1 MAFVGVKILA
11 QNKAR
16 KNQVLS
22 LKNETFSH
30 NILPLNTQ
38 LLSARFR
45 VKHAFNMLDSDT
57 HLTRFCCGGESNIR
71 GKK

>member
-30 NILPLNTQ
+30 NNLPLNTQ

-57 HLTRFCCGGESNIR
+57 HF
-71 GKK
+71 